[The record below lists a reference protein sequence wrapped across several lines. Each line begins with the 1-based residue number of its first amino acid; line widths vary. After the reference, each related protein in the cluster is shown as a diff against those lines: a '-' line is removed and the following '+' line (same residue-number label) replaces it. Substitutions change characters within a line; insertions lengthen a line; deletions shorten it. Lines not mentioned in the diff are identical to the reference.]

1 MLDDFA
7 FGVEDFFLLSVMRHP
22 KTPAPLRIKVA
33 LATQPYIHPRKSNR
47 RPTPVAT
54 AIDRHGF
61 EVEPALARRL
71 RNEIARLRQL
81 KRRRSPRPK
90 DQKTA
95 LKLSQKIEAKIA
107 TLQCP
112 CPSRY
117 SVKDA
122 ANDRQALIRLWRK
135 RRSRAKLT
143 AREDTA
149 LALINARYTAYAW
162 GPEAHGR
169 ARLTA
174 LREKRRVFRV
184 AGGPR
189 LSPHE
194 RAELRCLATL
204 YPPEL
209 SEIDE
214 DFHARESALATLDPP
229 DFHASELTFEDFE
242 EFVEVPPFFTGN
254 PNHL

>member
-1 MLDDFA
+1 SSDL
-7 FGVEDFFLLSVMRHP
+7 
-22 KTPAPLRIKVA
+22 
-33 LATQPYIHPRKSNR
+33 
-47 RPTPVAT
+47 
-54 AIDRHGF
+54 RHGF
-61 EVEPALARRL
+61 EVEPALAKKL

-135 RRSRAKLT
+135 RRSRAKRT

-162 GPEAHGR
+162 GPEAHAR

-174 LREKRRVFRV
+174 LREKRRVFRA

-189 LSPHE
+189 
-194 RAELRCLATL
+194 
-204 YPPEL
+204 
-209 SEIDE
+209 
-214 DFHARESALATLDPP
+214 
-229 DFHASELTFEDFE
+229 
-242 EFVEVPPFFTGN
+242 
-254 PNHL
+254 

>member
-1 MLDDFA
+1 MA
-7 FGVEDFFLLSVMRHP
+7 
-22 KTPAPLRIKVA
+22 KK
-33 LATQPYIHPRKSNR
+33 
-47 RPTPVAT
+47 
-54 AIDRHGF
+54 
-61 EVEPALARRL
+61 L
-71 RNEIARLRQL
+71 RNEIARLGQF
-81 KRRRSPRPK
+81 KRRRHPRPE
-90 DQKTA
+90 DQKTVQ
-95 LKLSQKIEAKIA
+95 KLHQKIEATIA

-122 ANDRQALIRLWRK
+122 ANDQQALIRLWRK

-149 LALINARYTAYAW
+149 LAHINARYTAYAL
-162 GPEAHGR
+162 GPEAHAR
-169 ARLTA
+169 ARLAA

-189 LSPHE
+189 LSPYE

-214 DFHARESALATLDPP
+214 DFLARELAFATLDLP
-229 DFHASELTFEDFE
+229 DFHAGELTFEDFE
-242 EFVEVPPFFTGN
+242 EFGEVPPFITGN
-254 PNHL
+254 PNYP

>member
-1 MLDDFA
+1 MA
-7 FGVEDFFLLSVMRHP
+7 SP
-22 KTPAPLRIKVA
+22 S
-33 LATQPYIHPRKSNR
+33 ATHLERTVKQGACRY
-47 RPTPVAT
+47 
-54 AIDRHGF
+54 
-61 EVEPALARRL
+61 
-71 RNEIARLRQL
+71 
-81 KRRRSPRPK
+81 RRRSLPPG
-90 DQKTA
+90 
-95 LKLSQKIEAKIA
+95 
-107 TLQCP
+107 CP

-143 AREDTA
+143 ARGDTA

-189 LSPHE
+189 LTPYE

-214 DFHARESALATLDPP
+214 DFLARESALATLDPP
-229 DFHASELTFEDFE
+229 DFHASEPTFEDFE